1 MTVRHSS
8 RAARAGTRAVAG
20 LALLI
25 LTTACSSD
33 SGPVIGFTG
42 EDGTDSI
49 VVLLCSDQSLEELD
63 LVFLEPS
70 ESMEPSPA
78 DQGDSTSGPSYE
90 LPTPSVQAGEP
101 QVIPLT
107 DAASSQL
114 SRAASDGYDVR
125 VRYRLEGSS
134 SWAAGFVLA
143 PDLPW
148 PAYPEVAVADE
159 GRIEAG
165 RLNSSRC

>member
-1 MTVRHSS
+1 MLVC
-8 RAARAGTRAVAG
+8 G
-20 LALLI
+20 
-25 LTTACSSD
+25 
-33 SGPVIGFTG
+33 
-42 EDGTDSI
+42 
-49 VVLLCSDQSLEELD
+49 DQSLEELD

-101 QVIPLT
+101 QAIPLSG
-107 DAASSQL
+107 AASSQL

-134 SWAAGFVLA
+134 SRASGFVLA

-148 PAYPEVAVADE
+148 PQHPEVAVREE
-159 GRIEAG
+159 GRTDTG
-165 RLNSSRC
+165 RLDSGHC